1 MAAQPP
7 SRQKVSAP
15 VTKRSPHTLQRYT
28 GTVVSKKMSADFIEL
43 EVKFLTIENLSAES
57 GVRLGGLF
65 TVPLVAQS
73 AIVFVST
80 KTKVEV
86 GDSFTASNSPQRD
99 GAPPPSH
106 LTYFEVTH
114 SAPGVK

>member
-7 SRQKVSAP
+7 SRPKVSAP
-15 VTKRSPHTLQRYT
+15 VAKRSPHTMQRYT
-28 GTVVSKKMSADFIEL
+28 GTVVSKKMEAEFIEL

-57 GVRLGGLF
+57 DVRLRPHF
-65 TVPLVAQS
+65 TVPSEAQS

-99 GAPPPSH
+99 GAPTPSH
-106 LTYFEVTH
+106 LTYF
-114 SAPGVK
+114 